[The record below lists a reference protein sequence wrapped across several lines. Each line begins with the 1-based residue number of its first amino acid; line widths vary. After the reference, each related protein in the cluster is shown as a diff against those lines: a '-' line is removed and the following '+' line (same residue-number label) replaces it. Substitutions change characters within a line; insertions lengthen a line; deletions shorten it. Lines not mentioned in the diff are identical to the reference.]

1 MEKEGKGGVRGR
13 EDRKGLGG
21 KGSGGEEM
29 GTGGV
34 FFRRR

>member
-1 MEKEGKGGVRGR
+1 MGRG
-13 EDRKGLGG
+13 DRKSLGG